1 MDAKFFIVM
10 GVAGC
15 GKSTIGEQL
24 AVRLGWPFLEGDQLH
39 PPGNIEKMTHG
50 VPLTDADRLP
60 WLQAIAKR
68 IAEWRDG
75 GKSGVVTCSALR
87 DSYRKIITD
96 GFPDVCFIYLR
107 ADRALIAQ
115 RFAERR
121 GHFMPASLIASQFET
136 LEEPKPDENA
146 LTLDVAEP
154 VSILVEIVARVVGD
168 S

>member
-39 PPGNIEKMTHG
+39 PPENIEKMTHG